1 MSLKSTA
8 TKCVITQ
15 SKTGKT
21 PSGRVESLKSM
32 GIDHA
37 QPVKDNKETFLC
49 PFRVTTVF
57 LLASSSKTLT
67 YFH

>member
-15 SKTGKT
+15 SETEKT
-21 PSGRVESLKSM
+21 PRGRVESLKSM
-32 GIDHA
+32 GIHHA